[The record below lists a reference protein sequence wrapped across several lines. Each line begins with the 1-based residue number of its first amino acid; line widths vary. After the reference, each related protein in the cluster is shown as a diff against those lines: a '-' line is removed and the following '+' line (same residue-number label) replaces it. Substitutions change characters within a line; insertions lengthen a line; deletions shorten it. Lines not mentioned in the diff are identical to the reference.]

1 MFPTSIQDSNPASR
15 TLSQKK
21 TSSRF
26 MSRACCIFLV
36 SFHGLIRPVSGKN
49 LFSFEIFSFFPFQIG
64 WFFCVFFHRMNFN
77 GWAENDDNFY
87 VCFSIWRSSSLF
99 YCSKWTWWREIMFL
113 TFSSL
118 GSSLKFA
125 LKSISSFLSLCFRH
139 ESFPVCHFKG
149 CKGRW
154 MKSWMKCFWI

>member
-15 TLSQKK
+15 TLTKK
-21 TSSRF
+21 KLPQDSCLEHAAFFSSHSTGSSAQ
-26 MSRACCIFLV
+26 SRARIY
-36 SFHGLIRPVSGKN
+36 FHSKSLAFS
-49 LFSFEIFSFFPFQIG
+49 LFKSDD
-64 WFFCVFFHRMNFN
+64 FFCVFFRRMNFN

-99 YCSKWTWWREIMFL
+99 YCSKWTWWREITFL

-149 CKGRW
+149 CEGRW